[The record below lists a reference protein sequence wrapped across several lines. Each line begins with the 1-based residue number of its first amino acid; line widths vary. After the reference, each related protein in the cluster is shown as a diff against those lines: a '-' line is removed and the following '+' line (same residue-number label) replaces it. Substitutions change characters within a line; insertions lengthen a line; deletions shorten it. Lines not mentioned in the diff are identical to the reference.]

1 MAKVLVI
8 VSLHSGCL
16 PSQWKLRTK
25 RHVLVG
31 PKAINRQNEKGKLWL
46 PKKSSKV
53 CEHFV
58 SRKPTKDNADPELN
72 LGYKAPLYFF
82 LLLSVAGILIHVKET
97 QGVILILFRT

>member
-8 VSLHSGCL
+8 VSLHSRCL

-53 CEHFV
+53 CEHLV
-58 SRKPTKDNADPELN
+58 SRKPMPLIGWLLPVRQELVWETYLSVRKADPFNECFPWESS
-72 LGYKAPLYFF
+72 GK
-82 LLLSVAGILIHVKET
+82 GR
-97 QGVILILFRT
+97 LFGP

>member
-8 VSLHSGCL
+8 VNLHSGCL

-58 SRKPTKDNADPELN
+58 SRKPM
-72 LGYKAPLYFF
+72 PLIGW
-82 LLLSVAGILIHVKET
+82 LLPV
-97 QGVILILFRT
+97 R